1 MDTFGIRASELG
13 DSDEHYV
20 GEDAALFDWLLAD
33 NYEPSDRGDSL
44 YIVKAPEGYVFYKD
58 SLYSTD
64 SPEVKEGDG
73 KNLSDFS
80 YVTSGSSQND
90 KALMLL
96 EGALKFMEPAEF
108 EALDIDEERILDFL
122 IY

>member
-20 GEDAALFDWLLAD
+20 GEDAVLFDWLVQD
-33 NYEPSDRGDSL
+33 NYEPADRDSL
-44 YIVKAPEGYVFYKD
+44 YLVKAPEGYVFYKD
-58 SLYSTD
+58 SLHSKE
-64 SPEVKEGDG
+64 SPELEGADA
-73 KNLSDFS
+73 KSLSDS
-80 YVTSGSSQND
+80 AYVTHGSPQND

-96 EGALKFMEPAEF
+96 EGALKFMEPEEF
-108 EALDIDEERILDFL
+108 YALGIDEDRILDFL

>member
-33 NYEPSDRGDSL
+33 NYEPSDRGDSI
-44 YIVKAPEGYVFYKD
+44 YTVKAPEGYVFYKD
-58 SLYSTD
+58 SLYLTN
-64 SPEVKEGDG
+64 SPEVQEDDG

-96 EGALKFMEPAEF
+96 EGALKFMEQEEF
-108 EALDIDEERILDFL
+108 EALAIDEERILDFL

>member
-20 GEDAALFDWLLAD
+20 GEDAVLFDWLLED
-33 NYEPSDRGDSL
+33 NYEPSDRDEL
-44 YIVKAPEGYVFYKD
+44 YTVKAPEGYVFYKD
-58 SLYSTD
+58 SLYPVGH
-64 SPEVKEGDG
+64 PELEGDDG
-73 KNLSDFS
+73 RNMSDS
-80 YVTSGSSQND
+80 AYVTSGSSQND

-108 EALDIDEERILDFL
+108 YALGIDEERILDFL

>member
-20 GEDAALFDWLLAD
+20 GEDGVLFDWLLAD
-33 NYEPSDRGDSL
+33 NYEASDRDSL

-58 SLYSTD
+58 SLYSKD
-64 SPEVKEGDG
+64 SPELEAEDG
-73 KNLSDFS
+73 KNLSDS
-80 YVTSGSSQND
+80 AYVTSGSSEND

-108 EALDIDEERILDFL
+108 YSLGIDEDRILDFL